1 MLFVQ
6 LPGVGYNW
14 RKEPCGVEAGR
25 ACPVEEVEGDLSGS
39 TSPASH
45 PTSTPTWAPL
55 HLWTLTNTLKHPIIT
70 QSNYQTINTTLSNK
84 PTPGRAKRLN
94 PACQTHHR
102 LPPGELNGKCQ
113 VWSSL
118 YIDVYL
124 FVLVCWS
131 RDQSIIDDQARPWAA
146 NPVIWSTAAHV
157 PDFEIDVFFLFFC
170 FFVSDYP
177 LLMFKIRKKTHSFFW
192 VWECDIVLTLSHNW
206 QW

>member
-55 HLWTLTNTLKHPIIT
+55 HLWTLTNTLKHPMIT

-102 LPPGELNGKCQ
+102 LPPGELNGKGQ
-113 VWSSL
+113 EWSSL

-146 NPVIWSTAAHV
+146 NPVIWSTAAHI
-157 PDFEIDVFFLFFC
+157 PDFVFFVSLCFSSFFLC
-170 FFVSDYP
+170 FFSDYP
-177 LLMFKIRKKTHSFFW
+177 LLIFKILK
-192 VWECDIVLTLSHNW
+192 
-206 QW
+206 

>member
-25 ACPVEEVEGDLSGS
+25 ACPVEEVEEDLSGS

-84 PTPGRAKRLN
+84 PTSGKAKRPN
-94 PACQTHHR
+94 PVCQTHHH
-102 LPPGELNGKCQ
+102 LPSGKLNGTGQ
-113 VWSSL
+113 EWSSL

-146 NPVIWSTAAHV
+146 NPVIWSTAAHI
-157 PDFEIDVFFLFFC
+157 PDFVFFVSLCFSSFFLC
-170 FFVSDYP
+170 FFSDYP
-177 LLMFKIRKKTHSFFW
+177 LLIFKILK
-192 VWECDIVLTLSHNW
+192 
-206 QW
+206 

>member
-25 ACPVEEVEGDLSGS
+25 ACPVEEVEEDLSGS

-45 PTSTPTWAPL
+45 PTSSPTLAPL
-55 HLWTLTNTLKHPIIT
+55 HLWNFTNTLKHPIIT

-102 LPPGELNGKCQ
+102 LPPGELNGKGQ
-113 VWSSL
+113 EWSSL

-146 NPVIWSTAAHV
+146 NPVIWSTAAQCSCSR
-157 PDFEIDVFFLFFC
+157 FWNRCFFLFLITHCSCLKFWE
-170 FFVSDYP
+170 
-177 LLMFKIRKKTHSFFW
+177 KKHLFFW